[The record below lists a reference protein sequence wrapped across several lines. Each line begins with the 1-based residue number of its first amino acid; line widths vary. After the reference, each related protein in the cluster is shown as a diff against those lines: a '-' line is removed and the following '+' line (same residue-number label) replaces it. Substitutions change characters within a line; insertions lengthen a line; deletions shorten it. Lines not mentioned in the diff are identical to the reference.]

1 MNVGVDPW
9 GMPLP
14 SPAAA
19 IAPPPRPP
27 TQTQGQQAPIVSY
40 VPFPVFQPT
49 PQQPAPTP
57 QSDNFIMNV
66 IVVLFVVVVC
76 LAFMAGSNA
85 ARSQSIETLVKA
97 NHEMV
102 ARLMVA
108 LAKGGKQAVSQEL
121 PPRISA

>member
-1 MNVGVDPW
+1 MNAVDPW

-14 SPAAA
+14 NPVAAM
-19 IAPPPRPP
+19 APPQR
-27 TQTQGQQAPIVSY
+27 QTPVAPQAPIVSY
-40 VPFPVFQPT
+40 VPFPVFQPAQP
-49 PQQPAPTP
+49 PQRQQQSAS
-57 QSDNFIMNV
+57 SDNFVMNV

-108 LAKGGKQAVSQEL
+108 LAKGGKQVTSNEL

>member
-1 MNVGVDPW
+1 MNAVDPW

-14 SPAAA
+14 NPVAAM
-19 IAPPPRPP
+19 APPPRQAPAAP
-27 TQTQGQQAPIVSY
+27 QAPIVSY
-40 VPFPVFQPT
+40 VPFPVFQPS
-49 PQQPAPTP
+49 QPA
-57 QSDNFIMNV
+57 QRQQSASSDNFVMNV

-108 LAKGGKQAVSQEL
+108 LAKGGKQVVSNEL